1 MLTLTAAALLL
12 VAIWMVVPAP
22 VVWLLPAAVIAPEVS
37 PILLGLSGLVLLLS
51 LRRFSTRKLAIV
63 LALAAAGISA
73 LPLSKLS
80 AVQREFDREF
90 TRTFPK
96 AAPLPAGVNPR
107 SAPFVARDLFM
118 GIPTGDVRV
127 DRGLRFASADGRSL
141 VLDIYRPPAAGRYP
155 ILLQIY
161 GGAWQWGN
169 RTDNET
175 FARYFASRGYVVIA
189 SEYRHAPASPW
200 PAALA
205 DTRAALAWALAGAD
219 SFNGDPARV
228 ALIGRSSGAHLAL
241 LAAYSGPSQV
251 AAVVSFYGPSDLT
264 AQWREPPHPDPVS
277 VQSVLETF
285 LGGTPETM
293 AARYRA
299 ASPLTHVSG
308 NAPATLLIHGARD
321 HVVPVAFARR
331 LQAGLKEAGARS
343 MLLEIPW
350 AEHSFDAMPNGLSGQ
365 IALYYTERFLAA
377 VLPQR

>member
-37 PILLGLSGLVLLLS
+37 PIVLVLAGLVLVLA

-73 LPLSKLS
+73 QPLLKLA

-90 TRTFPK
+90 ARVYPN
-96 AAPLPAGVNPR
+96 AAAVPPAGTARP
-107 SAPFVARDLFM
+107 SPFVARDLLL
-118 GIPTGDVRV
+118 GIPTGEVRV
-127 DRGLRFASADGRSL
+127 NRGLRFATTDGRSL

-189 SEYRHAPASPW
+189 TEYRHAPASPW

-205 DTRAALAWALAGAD
+205 DTRAALAFAARGAD
-219 SFNGDPARV
+219 AYDGDPNRLAV
-228 ALIGRSSGAHLAL
+228 IGRSSGAQLAL
-241 LAAYSGPSQV
+241 LAAYSGQSRV
-251 AAVVSFYGPSDLT
+251 AAVVSYYGPSDLA
-264 AQWREPPHPDPVS
+264 AQWREPPQPDPVS

-285 LGGTPETM
+285 LGGTPDAM
-293 AARYRA
+293 PDRYRA

-308 NAPATLLIHGARD
+308 GVPATLQIHGGRD
-321 HVVPVAFARR
+321 HVVPPAFARA
-331 LQAGLKEAGARS
+331 LHEQLKSNGARAL
-343 MLLEIPW
+343 LLEIPW
-350 AEHSFDAMPNGLSGQ
+350 AEHAFDFMPNGLSGQ

-377 VLPQR
+377 ELAR

>member
-12 VAIWMVVPAP
+12 IAIWMVVPAP

-51 LRRFSTRKLAIV
+51 LRRLSTHKLAIV
-63 LALAAAGISA
+63 LALAAGGISA
-73 LPLSKLS
+73 QPLSTLS
-80 AVQREFDREF
+80 AVQRDFDREF
-90 TRTFPK
+90 TRVFPK
-96 AAPLPAGVNPR
+96 AAPLAAAANARP
-107 SAPFVARDLFM
+107 APFVTRDLFL

-127 DRGLRFASADGRSL
+127 DRGVRFASVDGRSL
-141 VLDIYRPPAAGRYP
+141 VLDVYRPPAQGRYP
-155 ILLQIY
+155 VILQIY

-200 PAALA
+200 PAALE
-205 DTRAALAWALAGAD
+205 DTRAALASVLSGAG
-219 SFNGDPARV
+219 SYEGDPERV
-228 ALIGRSSGAHLAL
+228 TVIGRSSGAQLAL
-241 LAAYSGPSQV
+241 LAAYSGESRV

-264 AQWREPPHPDPVS
+264 ALWREPPSPDPVS

-285 LGGTPETM
+285 LGGTPDTLPD
-293 AARYRA
+293 RYRA
-299 ASPLTHVSG
+299 ASPLTYVSG
-308 NAPATLLIHGARD
+308 SAPATLLIHGVRD

-331 LQAGLKEAGARS
+331 LQAGLQGAGARS

-350 AEHSFDAMPNGLSGQ
+350 AEHSFDMMPNGLSGQ

-377 VLPQR
+377 VLPPR